1 MLTKA
6 VAPAP
11 LMNSKLSPGYRNGFL
26 FGESK
31 YQNWTTSKT
40 NSIKW
45 RRGGYRRRALV
56 VRGGYTRRPMETPGA
71 YQLIDDETGEKLI
84 IWGDADHHSPIPPK
98 HVLHWKPVSKSNT
111 SSNSN
116 RNAAIRPSN
125 STQDQ
130 KFNNN
135 SNDDDRTTSRKAV
148 NSVNKKGLSRSF
160 GRLKAQRVRDLV
172 RGTSSAKKVVS
183 NRYHDENIAR
193 DAPFDGFEP
202 IFLRQNNLDVLRDRT
217 NIFQAKQSKG
227 TRDVWKKPVI
237 SGDKNHSRET
247 SEDSSVSR
255 VSAASLRGWNYN
267 HSASDSTYGPID
279 VPNKWTSPNNGDFFS
294 RKSFR
299 DLGCSDFMIESLKS
313 RLFVR
318 PSHIQAMA
326 FVPVIEGKSCIIADQ
341 SGSGKTLAY
350 LLPVIQLLRQE
361 ELQGLGK
368 SVSQNP
374 RVVVLVPTAE
384 LASQVLSN
392 CRLMSKFGVPF
403 RSMVVTGGF
412 RQKTQVE
419 SLRQDLDVL
428 IATPGRF
435 TFLVKEGF
443 LHAVLDEV
451 DVLFNDED
459 FEPALQSLVNSSPV
473 NTQYL
478 FVTAT
483 LPVNIFNDLV
493 EVFPDCEVIMGP
505 GMHRT
510 SPGLEEILVDCS
522 GDGGAEKTPDTAFS
536 NKKSALLQLVERS
549 PVTKTIV
556 FCNKASIE
564 TCRKVENALKR
575 VDRKGIRT
583 VVLPFHAAL
592 AQESRLAN
600 IEEFRSSQVKDSSLF
615 LVCTDRAS
623 RGIDFVGVDRVVLFD
638 FPRDP
643 SEYVRRVGRTA
654 RGAGGKGTAFIF
666 AVGKQVSLAR
676 RIIERNRKGHPLHDL
691 PSTI

>member
-11 LMNSKLSPGYRNGFL
+11 LMNLKLSPGYRNGFL

-31 YQNWTTSKT
+31 YQNCTSKT
-40 NSIKW
+40 NSIK
-45 RRGGYRRRALV
+45 RRRGGGYRRRVLV

-84 IWGDADHHSPIPPK
+84 VWGDADRHSPIPPK
-98 HVLHWKPVSKSNT
+98 HVLHWEPISKSNT
-111 SSNSN
+111 N

-125 STQDQ
+125 STQDH
-130 KFNNN
+130 KFNNNNN

-148 NSVNKKGLSRSF
+148 NPVNKKGLSRSF

-172 RGTSSAKKVVS
+172 RGTSSVKKVVS

-202 IFLRQNNLDVLRDRT
+202 IFPRQNNLD
-217 NIFQAKQSKG
+217 G

-237 SGDKNHSRET
+237 SDDKNHSRET
-247 SEDSSVSR
+247 REDSSVSR

-267 HSASDSTYGPID
+267 HSASDTTHGPID

-294 RKSFR
+294 RKFFR

-350 LLPVIQLLRQE
+350 LLPVIQRLRQE
-361 ELQGLGK
+361 ELQGLCK

-403 RSMVVTGGF
+403 RSMVVMGGF

-451 DVLFNDED
+451 DVLFNDD
-459 FEPALQSLVNSSPV
+459 NFEPALQSLVNSSPV

-510 SPGLEEILVDCS
+510 SPGLEEILVYCS

-536 NKKSALLQLVERS
+536 DKKSALLQLVERS

-600 IEEFRSSQVKDSSLF
+600 IEEFCSSQMKDSSLF

-623 RGIDFVGVDRVVLFD
+623 GGIDFVGVDRVVLFD

-691 PSTI
+691 PSTIQCAC